1 MLFNSLNFLVF
12 FIIVYALYLVLPPRK
27 QNVMLLIAS
36 YFFYGC
42 WDWRFLTLIWFSTA
56 VDYWVGNCIAR
67 AETTAQKRRFLLI
80 SLISDLSILGFFKY
94 FNFFAD
100 SAYAL
105 LSALGLPIAPWH
117 LRIILPVGISFYT
130 FQALSYTIDIYRG
143 QLAPA
148 RSLFNFALYVA
159 FFPQLVAGP
168 IERATHLLPQ
178 MEKPRVVTWA
188 GIRAGTWL
196 ILWGLFKKVVI
207 ADNLADIVDPVFNG
221 AVPLTGV
228 SVLLALYAFAF
239 QIYCDFSGYSDMA
252 RGLARYMGVEIM
264 VNFNN
269 PYFAL
274 NPSEFWRRW
283 HISLSTWLRDYL
295 YIPLGGNRK
304 GPVRTYI
311 NLGLTMLLGGLWHGA
326 AWNFVVWGA
335 YQGALLIV
343 HRLFS
348 SLPLVLANRTRTPIR
363 TGAEDSSTSRSTN
376 HEYEGKASPTPGL
389 QGAGRGEA
397 VYRALSK
404 LLRIVIMF
412 HAACIGWLLFR
423 AHSLDQI
430 GQMLKA
436 LGHGW
441 SFDVRLGSWAIALI
455 ILCLPL
461 WLVQILQERTRDLE
475 APMKLSLVPRLAL
488 VSVVLVMLFCLGNNG
503 GAAFIY
509 FQF

>member
-1 MLFNSLNFLVF
+1 
-12 FIIVYALYLVLPPRK
+12 
-27 QNVMLLIAS
+27 
-36 YFFYGC
+36 
-42 WDWRFLTLIWFSTA
+42 
-56 VDYWVGNCIAR
+56 
-67 AETTAQKRRFLLI
+67 
-80 SLISDLSILGFFKY
+80 
-94 FNFFAD
+94 
-100 SAYAL
+100 
-105 LSALGLPIAPWH
+105 
-117 LRIILPVGISFYT
+117 
-130 FQALSYTIDIYRG
+130 
-143 QLAPA
+143 
-148 RSLFNFALYVA
+148 
-159 FFPQLVAGP
+159 
-168 IERATHLLPQ
+168 
-178 MEKPRVVTWA
+178 
-188 GIRAGTWL
+188 
-196 ILWGLFKKVVI
+196 
-207 ADNLADIVDPVFNG
+207 
-221 AVPLTGV
+221 
-228 SVLLALYAFAF
+228 
-239 QIYCDFSGYSDMA
+239 
-252 RGLARYMGVEIM
+252 MGVEIM